1 MKQFTYK
8 EPTRNL
14 DRFIDERGLILKH
27 ECPEWIMEHLQ
38 VGRMMCDLFGANKV
52 REMIKNIGLDYKSIF
67 DVVFIESGSN
77 AYDGWILLEP
87 RIARS
92 KDGYTGVGKNRRY
105 HPSVYVD
112 AYAIESSW
120 GSPEL
125 SRLLEAL
132 FLSIDERL
140 TGKTLSKIG
149 EVNVNL
155 ADIKVNDLIKSYDIG
170 EMTLIDA
177 YSKLRWEK
185 KTIEKKR
192 SKIKLYCYS
201 PYIVFIETDKGTIHL
216 PLEELIKGD
225 RKECDDV
232 MLKYLYQY
240 AYKDREDKLGWMK
253 ELKDTPEYKVIED
266 IFFNKDDTGA

>member
-1 MKQFTYK
+1 M
-8 EPTRNL
+8 
-14 DRFIDERGLILKH
+14 DRFIDERGLISKH
-27 ECPEWIMEHLQ
+27 KCPEWIMEHLQ
-38 VGRMMCDLFGANKV
+38 EGRMMCDLFGADKV
-52 REMIKNIGLDYKSIF
+52 REMIKNIGLDYRSIF
-67 DVVFIESGSN
+67 DVVFIESDSN

-112 AYAIESSW
+112 AYAIKSSW
-120 GSPEL
+120 GSPKL

-140 TGKTLSKIG
+140 TGKTLSKME

-155 ADIKVNDLIKSYDIG
+155 VDIKVNDLIKSYDIG

-185 KTIEKKR
+185 KNIEKKKKQD
-192 SKIKLYCYS
+192 KIVLLFSLYC
-201 PYIVFIETDKGTIHL
+201 IH
-216 PLEELIKGD
+216 
-225 RKECDDV
+225 
-232 MLKYLYQY
+232 
-240 AYKDREDKLGWMK
+240 
-253 ELKDTPEYKVIED
+253 
-266 IFFNKDDTGA
+266 